1 MVLDVSNRSREDGA
15 PVQQY
20 RWGDQENQK
29 WQIASLGG
37 GFFRIVNLNSG
48 KCLDVRNKNSNDG
61 AEIHQ
66 WQCNGDR
73 SQAWRLGR

>member
-1 MVLDVSNRSREDGA
+1 MRTAEWYWMFRTGAAQDGA

-48 KCLDVRNKNSNDG
+48 KCLDVRNKNRNDG
-61 AEIHQ
+61 
-66 WQCNGDR
+66 G
-73 SQAWRLGR
+73 